1 MTEYLETVELL
12 TGENPDGAVIW
23 LHGLGADGNDFA
35 PIVPELGLKNLRF
48 VFPHAPVRP
57 VTLNNGIAMRAWF
70 DIRDLTR
77 ETSPDREGLDQTAA
91 EVAKLIRRE
100 NERGI
105 ETAQIVLAGFS
116 QGGAAA
122 LYTALPYEQ
131 KLAGLIG
138 LSTWIPVRNM
148 GSPPNRNTP
157 IFMGHGEFDPVVN
170 MSAGI
175 ATRDALV
182 DEGYDVVWNSYPMEH
197 AVCPQEINDVGAF
210 LHRVLPRS

>member
-12 TGENPDGAVIW
+12 TGEDPDGAVIW
-23 LHGLGADGNDFA
+23 LHGLGADGNDFV

-57 VTLNNGIAMRAWF
+57 VTLNNGMAMRAWF

-77 ETSPDREGLDQTAA
+77 ETMPDKEGLGQTAG
-91 EVAKLIRRE
+91 EVTKLIERE

-105 ETAQIVLAGFS
+105 DTAKIVLAGFS

-122 LYTALPYEQ
+122 LYTALPYAQ
-131 KLAGLIG
+131 RLAGIIG
-138 LSTWIPVRNM
+138 LSTWIPVRNT
-148 GSPPNRNTP
+148 GAAANRNTP

-170 MSAGI
+170 VSAGVE
-175 ATRDALV
+175 TRDLLIK
-182 DEGYDVVWNSYPMEH
+182 EGYDVVWNTYPMEH
-197 AVCPQEINDVGAF
+197 AVCPQEIQDVAAF